1 MNVQN
6 LTQTEERLRHRME
19 TLFED
24 EFEKTKEILLAK
36 IETLENQ
43 LKNARI
49 LAKESAADQNGILVF
64 SKNENQSDG
73 KSSWS
78 DIGFASLVILAFLLL
93 ILDILY
99 LNSRLA
105 KVEGYN
111 IDSRVTTM
119 EGYNIDSRL
128 ATVEGYNID
137 SRLASVELTGS
148 VWFDAVRYVMKT
160 INTLYINI
168 QLTIS

>member
-105 KVEGYN
+105 KV
-111 IDSRVTTM
+111 
-119 EGYNIDSRL
+119 DSRL

-160 INTLYINI
+160 IHTF
-168 QLTIS
+168 